1 MRRLASHHPSL
12 ASSGCPLPQP
22 HLTDTD
28 RPAIGSRP
36 SDLERLV
43 VFAGT
48 FRDLP
53 TDDRERLADRLADVH
68 DGLAERLLLHT
79 CHRAELVAVLG
90 SSEMD
95 AIGLPA
101 FRGADAVQRV
111 LTVTAGLDS
120 AVVAEEQLLG
130 QIRDAYSAA
139 LARHETGPILN
150 ELMRRALRFGK
161 RVRSAALPG
170 GDRSLA
176 ERAVE
181 WVGQR
186 PPAGD
191 SALVVGTGTM
201 ARQLG
206 LGLAAMGLRIT
217 IASRS
222 LARAERLADSLPG
235 DGHAAALL
243 DGALEE
249 GSAWAVVGL
258 ATRTAGPIL
267 GSHIGPGVVV
277 DLCAPSGVAPSLRPM
292 LGDRLLDLDRL
303 GEAITALPPATERRL
318 RADLNDERDRF
329 LAWLAERGSGDE
341 IARLRRRADDVRR
354 THLDRLRQRADL
366 RDDQLDAVERMTTAL
381 VNELLHEPTLRLR
394 QREDRT

>member
-1 MRRLASHHPSL
+1 
-12 ASSGCPLPQP
+12 LPQP

-222 LARAERLADSLPG
+222 LARAERLADLLPG

>member
-1 MRRLASHHPSL
+1 M
-12 ASSGCPLPQP
+12 PQP

-222 LARAERLADSLPG
+222 LARAERLADLLPG

>member
-1 MRRLASHHPSL
+1 
-12 ASSGCPLPQP
+12 LPQP

>member
-1 MRRLASHHPSL
+1 M
-12 ASSGCPLPQP
+12 PQP

-267 GSHIGPGVVV
+267 GSHIGAGVVV

>member
-1 MRRLASHHPSL
+1 M
-12 ASSGCPLPQP
+12 PQP